1 MDIKVFYKKNGGVIQ
16 LIEEEKIQNWSIELT
31 FIFVEYIRNKLRSY
45 RDDKVQNDISEYL
58 DEILTLIAIPKLKK
72 IFDNNNQNEIISILE
87 KFEELSESN
96 NKAANHISPFL
107 PKLLNNSNKNIVKKV
122 QNISQNLKS

>member
-1 MDIKVFYKKNGGVIQ
+1 MKVFYKKNGDVIQ
-16 LIEEEKIQNWSIELT
+16 LIEEEKIQNWSIELP

-96 NKAANHISPFL
+96 VKTANHISPFL
-107 PKLLNNSNKNIVKKV
+107 PNLLKNSNKNIVKKV

>member
-1 MDIKVFYKKNGGVIQ
+1 MKIFYKKNGGVIQ
-16 LIEEEKIQNWSIELT
+16 LIEEEKIQNWSIELP
-31 FIFVEYIRNKLRSY
+31 FIFVEYIRSNKLRSY
-45 RDDKVQNDISEYL
+45 RDDKVQNEISEYL
-58 DEILTLIAIPKLKK
+58 DEILTSIAIPKLKK

-96 NKAANHISPFL
+96 VKTANHISPFL
-107 PKLLNNSNKNIVKKV
+107 PKLLNNSNKNIVKKA

>member
-1 MDIKVFYKKNGGVIQ
+1 MKIFYKKNGGVIQ
-16 LIEEEKIQNWSIELT
+16 LIEEEKIQNWSIELP
-31 FIFVEYIRNKLRSY
+31 FIFVEYIRSNKLRSY

-58 DEILTLIAIPKLKK
+58 DEILTSIAIPKLKK

-107 PKLLNNSNKNIVKKV
+107 PNLLKNSNKNIVKKV

>member
-58 DEILTLIAIPKLKK
+58 DEILTSIAIPKLKK

>member
-1 MDIKVFYKKNGGVIQ
+1 
-16 LIEEEKIQNWSIELT
+16 
-31 FIFVEYIRNKLRSY
+31 
-45 RDDKVQNDISEYL
+45 ISEYL
-58 DEILTLIAIPKLKK
+58 DEILTSIAIPKLKK

>member
-1 MDIKVFYKKNGGVIQ
+1 MKIFYKKNGGVIQ
-16 LIEEEKIQNWSIELT
+16 LIEEEKIQNWSIELP

-58 DEILTLIAIPKLKK
+58 DEILTSIAIPKLKK

-107 PKLLNNSNKNIVKKV
+107 PNLLKNSNKNIVKKV